1 MPNDHSQDP
10 PAQHPPPSL
19 DSAPKKIRLSTIDVF
34 RGLTMGLMVL
44 VNNPGSWEH
53 IYPPLRHAQ
62 WHGCTPTDLVFPFF
76 LFIIGTSMAF
86 ASPAAVRGGA
96 FGMPVPTHP
105 WMRLLRRT
113 LLLLGL
119 GLLLSGFPYFH
130 LDTLRFPGILQRIA
144 LCGLALGLIVHWV
157 TPRRQ
162 IALAVAILLGYWGL
176 LTIAAPEV
184 LGDTRR
190 AFETLGQGSL
200 SNTANL
206 PRWVDLQILGQ
217 AHTWIGS
224 PTDPEGLLSTLPSIV
239 TALAGFWTGRF
250 LRDRPD
256 PSWRTAALLAGAGL
270 AAIAAGWVWSFALP
284 LNKALWTSSY
294 TVLSAGWA
302 LLALAVCYAVA
313 DVLRWQRLVFPLV
326 VLGMNAIFLFVGS
339 GLVGRLL
346 TLIKIPA
353 ALLPAPLAERPSPT
367 LKGWLYESLC
377 VPLAQ
382 GSPINGSLLFA
393 LLTLAGW
400 FALLLAMHRRRWFLK
415 V

>member
-1 MPNDHSQDP
+1 MPEDQGREP
-10 PAQHPPPSL
+10 PAQPPPPS
-19 DSAPKKIRLSTIDVF
+19 SAPALHKVRLSTIDVF
-34 RGLTMGLMVL
+34 RGLTMALMVL
-44 VNNPGSWEH
+44 VNNPGSWDQ

-86 ASPAAVRGGA
+86 ASPAAGA
-96 FGMPVPTHP
+96 FGTPVP
-105 WMRLLRRT
+105 WMRLWRRT
-113 LLLLGL
+113 FLLIGL

-130 LDTLRFPGILQRIA
+130 LDTLRFPGVLQRIA
-144 LCGLALGLIVHWV
+144 LCGFALSLIVHWV

-162 IALAVAILLGYWGL
+162 IALAMAILLGYWGL
-176 LTIAAPEV
+176 LNIAAPEV
-184 LGDTRR
+184 LGDSRR

-206 PRWVDLQILGQ
+206 PRWLDLQIMGQ

-224 PTDPEGLLSTLPSIV
+224 PTDPEGLPSTLPAVV

-250 LRDRPD
+250 LRHRPA
-256 PSWRTAALLAGAGL
+256 PSWSTTLWLAAAGL
-270 AAIAAGWVWSFALP
+270 VAVATGWGWSFALP

-294 TVLSAGWA
+294 TVLTAGWA
-302 LLALAVCYAVA
+302 LLAFAVCYAVA

-346 TLIKIPA
+346 TLIKIPT
-353 ALLPAPLAERPSPT
+353 ALLPAERPSPT
-367 LKGWLYESLC
+367 LKAWLYESLC
-377 VPLAQ
+377 VPLTQ

-393 LLTLAGW
+393 MLTLAGW
-400 FALLLAMHRRRWFLK
+400 FAVLLAMHRRRWFLK